1 MYKHLIV
8 SGCSFTKWAYKTW
21 PDYLA
26 NNLGCELINLAH
38 PGSGNYYIRR
48 SLIDHLRLTKPDPSD
63 TLVMIMWSGITRRD
77 VEVSEDFVNLY
88 SGLQTM
94 KLINGS
100 YFAISGGMDGRWQY
114 NKATKTYFEWLYKL
128 TDNKA
133 HWANTLD
140 NLLTAKEYLD
150 KNKYTYYFLSYTDNF
165 TTDKDWSVEEPS
177 AKGCSPG
184 YEKDLILD
192 DNWITEDLYSFAKSK
207 ERGFSTDNY
216 HPNTLT
222 HEQFFKEVILPRLQ

>member
-1 MYKHLIV
+1 
-8 SGCSFTKWAYKTW
+8 
-21 PDYLA
+21 
-26 NNLGCELINLAH
+26 
-38 PGSGNYYIRR
+38 
-48 SLIDHLRLTKPDPSD
+48 
-63 TLVMIMWSGITRRD
+63 
-77 VEVSEDFVNLY
+77 
-88 SGLQTM
+88 
-94 KLINGS
+94 
-100 YFAISGGMDGRWQY
+100 
-114 NKATKTYFEWLYKL
+114 LYKL